1 MHALLPILKNM
12 ARSNRFHGVKFNN
25 INIIGVFSA
34 ALALFFI
41 ASAIAFGFEVINDWF
56 FSYAKFK
63 KHLATGY
70 FVLFIDSL
78 RKLISVSPAFKI
90 LIRLGG

>member
-1 MHALLPILKNM
+1 M

-41 ASAIAFGFEVINDWF
+41 ASAIAFGFEVIND
-56 FSYAKFK
+56 
-63 KHLATGY
+63 
-70 FVLFIDSL
+70 
-78 RKLISVSPAFKI
+78 
-90 LIRLGG
+90 